1 MMTPDIERARSALFA
16 CDPGVPRIE
25 WVRLLAAAKDAG
37 LTVDDADE
45 WSVSAANYG
54 GRRDVEGAWRSI
66 QPDGKVRAG
75 TLFHVARE
83 HGWRDDGQRIEH
95 VRPVRP
101 VVAEPARKAPAVSA
115 AEVWGRCVPADAGH
129 GYIVRKGG
137 HPDGLGLYPASAP
150 RLTIAGL
157 SVAGWLVLPCRAPGG
172 ELQSLQFIP
181 PQAGAKKLN
190 LPGASMA
197 GGLHV
202 VGQLGEGPAYLCEG
216 ISAAWAVWQATGHAA
231 VVCFG
236 SGNVRRVAE
245 ALRQKHEGLP
255 LVLLPDV
262 GKETEAAAIAA
273 SLPGI
278 GWCEL
283 PADMPSNADVGD
295 FAAEHGADVLADLL
309 AGVRYPEHQPD
320 APEVPEA
327 TPAPRYRVTSA
338 RDLLAMP
345 PLRWRIHNVLPLEG
359 VGAIFGASSAGKSFV
374 ALDMAASL
382 AAGLPEWFGHKAKA
396 CDVLYLALEGAA
408 GLRNRI
414 AAWEAHHGL
423 PCPSGLHFMLLSDF
437 DLTNRADVEELVSTV
452 AEAVGQVGVV
462 ILDTLAQS
470 APGRD
475 ENAPGDMG
483 LMVRGLQALQQRLGG
498 LVLAVHHTGKDTTR
512 GMRGHSSLRGA
523 LDCAIEVAR
532 DGEARSW
539 RIEKVKD
546 SADGDAHPFKLR
558 VIELGSDDE
567 GEPVTSCVALP
578 DAAPV
583 TVQSRRKLP
592 TKASHKAAFA
602 KLDEMLKA
610 SPYRG
615 RGRAPAD
622 RPCIDL
628 GEYTEAIKPLMECTR
643 DKDRGTYAQR
653 AITALRDN
661 SLMDCA
667 DGWVWML

>member
-1 MMTPDIERARSALFA
+1 MTPDIERARSALMA

-75 TLFHVARE
+75 TLFHVARAN
-83 HGWRDDGQRIEH
+83 GWRDDGQSIKYA
-95 VRPVRP
+95 RPARP
-101 VVAEPARKAPAVSA
+101 MVAEPARKAPALSA
-115 AEVWGRCVPADAGH
+115 AEAWARCVPADAGH
-129 GYIVRKGG
+129 PYIRRKGG
-137 HPDGLGLYPASAP
+137 HPDCLRVYPPDAP
-150 RLTIAGL
+150 HLTIAGQDM
-157 SVAGWLVLPCRAPGG
+157 AGWLVVPCRAPDG
-172 ELQSLQFIP
+172 ELQSLQFISP
-181 PQAGAKKLN
+181 HAGAKKLN
-190 LPGASMA
+190 LPGCSMS
-197 GGLHV
+197 GGLHI
-202 VGQLGEGPAYLCEG
+202 VGELVEGQPAFVCEG
-216 ISAAWAVWQATGHAA
+216 ISAAWAAWQATGRAA
-231 VVCFG
+231 IVAFG
-236 SGNVRRVAE
+236 WGNMRRVAE

-262 GKETEAAAIAA
+262 GKETEAAVIAA
-273 SLPGI
+273 SLPGV

-295 FAAEHGADVLADLL
+295 YRAEHGPDALADLL

-345 PLRWRIHNVLPLEG
+345 PLRWRIRNVLPLEG

-382 AAGLPEWFGHKAKA
+382 AAGLPAWFGHKAKS
-396 CDVLYLALEGAA
+396 CQVLYVALEGAA

-414 AAWEAHHGL
+414 AAWEAHHDL

-498 LVLAVHHTGKDTTR
+498 LVLAVHHTGKDTSR
-512 GMRGHSSLRGA
+512 GLRGHSSLRGA
-523 LDCAIEVAR
+523 LDCAIEVSR

-539 RIEKVKD
+539 RVEKSKD
-546 SADGDAHPFKLR
+546 GADGDVYSFCLR
-558 VIELGSDDE
+558 VVDLGVDDE

-643 DKDRGTYAQR
+643 AKDRGTYAQR
-653 AITALRDN
+653 AITALRNDG
-661 SLMDCA
+661 LLDCA